1 MNELVA
7 RVRGMIMA
15 PAEEWRRIAAEP
27 VELAPLFTRYVMIL
41 AAIPA
46 VAGVLWLLLWA
57 PVAAVTAAVVGYVL
71 SVVSV
76 FVVAKIVEILAP
88 NFGAPH
94 DPDGALKLAAF
105 SPTAAWVS
113 GAAMIVP
120 VLGWLVAL
128 IGALYSLYTLYLGVP
143 IVTRVPQQ
151 RAAMFTLAVI
161 GVAILVQ
168 IAVRVLMVAVL

>member
-1 MNELVA
+1 MNELIA

-15 PAEEWRRIAAEP
+15 PAEEWRRVAAEP
-27 VELAPLFTRYVMIL
+27 VELMPLFTRYVMIL

-46 VAGVLWLLLWA
+46 VAGFLWLLLWA
-57 PVAAVTAAVVGYVL
+57 PLAALTGAVASYVL
-71 SVVSV
+71 SVVAV
-76 FVVAKIVEILAP
+76 FVMAKIIEILAP
-88 NFGAPH
+88 NFGGPQ
-94 DPDGALKLAAF
+94 DPDAALKLAAF

-143 IVTRVPQQ
+143 IVCGVPQEA
-151 RAAMFTLAVI
+151 R
-161 GVAILVQ
+161 GVHPAWS
-168 IAVRVLMVAVL
+168 ARRSW